1 MFFLL
6 SHVSPRTAAQNHVQS
21 FWGDVEQLQLP
32 RLLGAPLVEATGGFK
47 HSFLTYTKWD
57 VNGMLM
63 GYTKRICC
71 ISRFFVILLSIFF
84 GVQCDFLQGKACMLD
99 IEDCASKLYF
109 QLEKLLQAGD
119 STTHII
125 WFHRSYSLK
134 HETQLKLKT
143 ETLKLTTVLSWQ
155 ISRFEDS
162 PKLYASVRL
171 VWWRSWEIGTAQFWP
186 ETHLKK
192 IADVLLPS

>member
-32 RLLGAPLVEATGGFK
+32 RLLGVPLAEATGGFE
-47 HSFLTYTKWD
+47 HGFLTYTKWD
-57 VNGMLM
+57 VNGILM
-63 GYTKRICC
+63 AYTKRICC

-84 GVQCDFLQGKACMLD
+84 GVECVFLQGKACMLD

-119 STTHII
+119 STAHII

-134 HETQLKLKT
+134 WNAAETKDRNA
-143 ETLKLTTVLSWQ
+143 ETYNCSVLTNTQVWGFSK
-155 ISRFEDS
+155 
-162 PKLYASVRL
+162 PVRICTPR
-171 VWWRSWEIGTAQFWP
+171 VV
-186 ETHLKK
+186 K
-192 IADVLLPS
+192 ITRNWNCPILTGNSS